1 MLDYGKK
8 RDKLNKQF
16 NIYDKSMKAYSKSL
30 DEGVELSKKL
40 TKVHASAAKKT
51 KADKV
56 VKSFNS

>member
-1 MLDYGKK
+1 
-8 RDKLNKQF
+8 
-16 NIYDKSMKAYSKSL
+16 MKAYSKSL

-40 TKVHASAAKKT
+40 TKVHASGAKKT